1 LLNNKLKGVFW
12 KMTVN
17 QINWSE
23 KKVLVAG
30 GGGFLGSHVV
40 NQLQKVGA
48 KNIVVPSSKECDLR
62 KNENCK
68 KAVRD
73 IDIAFNVA
81 AHVGGIG
88 LHIDKPGELFYDNL
102 MIDTQL
108 LHEAKNASVE
118 KFVAIGTVCSY
129 PKFSQIPFTES
140 SIWDGYP
147 DETTASYGLGK
158 KMSLVQSQTY
168 RQQYNFKSVVV
179 IPTNLYGPN
188 DHFNT
193 SSAHVIPA
201 LILKIY
207 NAKKHNDDKVVLW
220 GDGSPTRDFLFVENA
235 AKGII
240 LAAEKYDSELP
251 LNLGS
256 SEETSIM
263 ELSKLICE
271 LLDYNGSIVW
281 DKTKPN
287 GQPRRCISWQR
298 AKEEIGFEPTTKLKD
313 GLKKTIQWFLANQEK
328 NVK

>member
-1 LLNNKLKGVFW
+1 
-12 KMTVN
+12 MTVN

-298 AKEEIGFEPTTKLKD
+298 AKEEIGFEPITKLKD

>member
-1 LLNNKLKGVFW
+1 
-12 KMTVN
+12 MTVN

-40 NQLQKVGA
+40 NQLQKAGA

-62 KNENCK
+62 KNDNCK

-88 LHIDKPGELFYDNL
+88 LHIDKPGELFYNNL

-158 KMSLVQSQTY
+158 KMSLVQSQAY
-168 RQQYNFKSVVV
+168 RQQYNFKSIIV

-220 GDGSPTRDFLFVENA
+220 GDGSPTRDFLYVENA

-240 LAAEKYDSELP
+240 LAAEKYDHELP

-256 SEETSIM
+256 SEEISIM

-271 LLDYNGSIVW
+271 LLDYNGNIVW

-313 GLKKTIQWFLANQEK
+313 GLKKTIQWFIANQEK

>member
-1 LLNNKLKGVFW
+1 
-12 KMTVN
+12 MTVN

-40 NQLQKVGA
+40 NQLQKAGA

-62 KNENCK
+62 KNDNCK

-88 LHIDKPGELFYDNL
+88 LHIDKPGELFYNNL

-256 SEETSIM
+256 SEEVSIM
-263 ELSKLICE
+263 KLSKLICE
-271 LLDYNGSIVW
+271 LLDYNGNIVW

-298 AKEEIGFEPTTKLKD
+298 AKEEIGFEPITKLKD
-313 GLKKTIQWFLANQEK
+313 GLKKTIQWFIANQEK

>member
-1 LLNNKLKGVFW
+1 
-12 KMTVN
+12 MTVN

-40 NQLQKVGA
+40 NQLQKAGA